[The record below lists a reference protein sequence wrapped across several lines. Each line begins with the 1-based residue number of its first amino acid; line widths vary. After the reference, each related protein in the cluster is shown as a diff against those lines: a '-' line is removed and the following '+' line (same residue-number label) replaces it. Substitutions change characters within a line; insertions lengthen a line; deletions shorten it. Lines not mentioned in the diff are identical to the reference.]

1 MKHWPLLSWA
11 RYACVVATVA
21 AILFIIPVA
30 WFPLQ
35 LGKLAAFTI
44 VLFIAA
50 LLFFLGQGAG
60 TVFGKRGLVPAL
72 AVGLLPLAYLASWY
86 VSIDRTVGLTG
97 YSVEGDTV
105 LFAAL
110 GFLTFILS
118 FFLFRR
124 SSNAET
130 LLQSLSFATAVA
142 VVFQF
147 AVILFGSNLSF
158 LKVFSDP
165 SINLVG
171 KWNDIGLLAGLVLM
185 LAMLALQTMQL
196 SMRRRIV
203 LSVGGAVA
211 VLFVALVQFE
221 LIWALLLV
229 FSIALFIYS
238 VLTSHNAAATHTPGR
253 TVRAL
258 WLPAA
263 GALVSIAFLLW
274 GAIFQGNLI
283 KVFPVT
289 SLEVRPSF
297 QSTLDILRASH
308 GSSAERF
315 LLGTGPQ
322 TFSNNW
328 FMHKAP
334 AINQTQFWSLNF
346 NVGYSTLTTALTT
359 VGAIGAILW
368 LLPLLLVLWGVLFL
382 VRTRAA
388 FTSHEMVVAVA
399 LAASSIYLWATTVFY
414 VPSQNLILLAF
425 LLSGASLAF
434 SLKGAAESVSESA
447 GARIGRLALTL
458 FLLACVLFLVFAT
471 MVVSRRYM
479 SEVQVNKTL
488 IALGENNPDK
498 ALVAAEAA
506 LSTDRTQ
513 NALQARTFA
522 GIAVLSALA
531 QSTTTPTQAT
541 QDAFTAQAQ
550 TTVGIAQEGITKN
563 PKDYRSYVALAR
575 VYELLAQIGVQGA
588 YESSVQQYALALDQ
602 NPTNPEIPLAVARLA
617 AAKGDAQV
625 SEGALSKALELKPDY
640 TDAILFAVQLY
651 VANKDIK
658 NAILAGQAAVRTA
671 PGVPSIWF
679 QLGLLYYSNNDFN
692 NAIAAFE
699 QAVSLQNDYAN
710 AKYFLGLS
718 YANVKRGAEAIKQFE
733 DLSVTNPTNAEVK
746 LILSNLQAGKAP
758 FDGAQPPVTSN
769 PEDRTTAPIAQ

>member
-1 MKHWPLLSWA
+1 MKHWPLVSWA

-21 AILFIIPVA
+21 AILFIIPAA

-35 LGKLAAFTI
+35 LGKLAVFTI
-44 VLFIAA
+44 ALFVTA

-60 TVFGKRGLVPAL
+60 SVFGKRGLVPAL
-72 AVGLLPLAYLASWY
+72 AVGLLPLAYVASWY
-86 VSIDRTVGLTG
+86 FSIDRTVGLAG
-97 YSVEGDTV
+97 YSVESDTV
-105 LFAAL
+105 LFVAVCFFT
-110 GFLTFILS
+110 FLFS

-124 SSNAET
+124 SSTIET
-130 LLQSLSFATAVA
+130 LLQSLGIATAVA

-147 AVILFGSNLSF
+147 VVILFGSSLSF

-171 KWNDIGLLAGLVLM
+171 KWNDIGLLAGLGVM
-185 LAMLALQTMQL
+185 LALLVLQTMQL
-196 SMRRRIV
+196 SVRRRAV
-203 LSVGGAVA
+203 LSVAAAVGL
-211 VLFVALVQFE
+211 LFVALVQFE

-238 VLTSHNAAATHTPGR
+238 VLASHGSAVTHTPSR

-274 GAIFQGNLI
+274 GAVFQGNLV
-283 KVFPVT
+283 KVFPVS
-289 SLEVRPSF
+289 SLEVRPSL

-315 LLGTGPQ
+315 LVGTGPQ
-322 TFSNNW
+322 TFSYDW

-334 AINQTQFWSLNF
+334 AINQTQFWNLSF
-346 NVGYSTLTTALTT
+346 NVGYSTLATALTT
-359 VGAIGAILW
+359 VGAIGALLW
-368 LLPLLLVLWGVLFL
+368 LLPLVLVLWGLLCVI
-382 VRTRAA
+382 RTRAT
-388 FTSHEMVVAVA
+388 FTPHEMVTAVA
-399 LAASSIYLWATTVFY
+399 LAISSIYLWAATVFY
-414 VPSQNLILLAF
+414 VPSPNLIMLAF
-425 LLSGASLAF
+425 LLSGASFAF
-434 SLKGAAESVSESA
+434 SLKSSTGQDSETA
-447 GARIGRLALTL
+447 GGRMGRLAFTL
-458 FLLACVLFLVFAT
+458 FLLACVLFLAFAS
-471 MVVSRRYM
+471 MFVARRYM
-479 SEVQVNKTL
+479 SEMQVNKTL

-498 ALVAAEAA
+498 ALATSELA
-506 LSTDRTQ
+506 LKTDRTQ
-513 NALQARTFA
+513 NALQARAFA
-522 GIAVLSALA
+522 GIAVLNALA

-541 QDAFTAQAQ
+541 QDAFTAQVQ
-550 TTVGIAQEGITKN
+550 TTIGIAQEAIAKN
-563 PKDYRSYVALAR
+563 PNDYRAYIALAKM
-575 VYELLAQIGVQGA
+575 YELLAQIGVQGA
-588 YESSVQQYALALDQ
+588 YESAVQQYAFALQ
-602 NPTNPEIPLAVARLA
+602 RNPTNPEIPLAVARLA
-617 AAKGDAQV
+617 AAKGDAKI

-671 PGVPSIWF
+671 PGVPAIWF

-692 NAIAAFE
+692 NAIGAFE
-699 QAVSLQNDYAN
+699 QAVTLQNDYAN

-718 YANVKRGAEAIKQFE
+718 YANLKRTADAIKQFQ
-733 DLSVTNPTNAEVK
+733 DLSASNPTNAEVK

-769 PEDRTTAPIAQ
+769 PEDRSTAPIAQ

>member
-21 AILFIIPVA
+21 AILFIIPAA
-30 WFPLQ
+30 WFPFQ
-35 LGKLAAFTI
+35 LGKLAVFTI
-44 VLFIAA
+44 VLCIAA

-86 VSIDRTVGLTG
+86 VSTDRTVGLAG

-105 LFAAL
+105 LFVAL

-147 AVILFGSNLSF
+147 VVILFGSNLSF

-203 LSVGGAVA
+203 LSVGAVVA

-229 FSIALFIYS
+229 FSIALFIHS
-238 VLTSHNAAATHTPGR
+238 VLTSHNAATTHTPGR

-425 LLSGASLAF
+425 LLSGASLAL

-447 GARIGRLALTL
+447 GARMGRLALTL
-458 FLLACVLFLVFAT
+458 FLLACVLFLAFAT
-471 MVVSRRYM
+471 MVVARRYM

-506 LSTDRTQ
+506 LSTERTQ

-522 GIAVLSALA
+522 GIAVLAALA
-531 QSTTTPTQAT
+531 QSTTPTQAT

-550 TTVGIAQEGITKN
+550 TTVGIAQEGIAKN
-563 PKDYRSYVALAR
+563 PKDYRAYVALAR

-617 AAKGDAQV
+617 AAKGDTQV

>member
-196 SMRRRIV
+196 SMRRRVV

-458 FLLACVLFLVFAT
+458 FLLACVLFLAFAT